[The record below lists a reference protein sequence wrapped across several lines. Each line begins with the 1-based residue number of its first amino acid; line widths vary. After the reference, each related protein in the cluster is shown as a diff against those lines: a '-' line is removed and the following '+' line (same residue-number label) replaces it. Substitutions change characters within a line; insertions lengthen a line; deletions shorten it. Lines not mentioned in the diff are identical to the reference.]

1 MTQRTYFTGTI
12 RRVALPFMVIPD
24 SNSTTINVEDFTP
37 AGHVDSGFNISLKG
51 EEIKDAKGKKL
62 GKIIASEKNMGIA
75 LVDVNRLNKN
85 GQNHEYKTLHDF
97 RTYLW

>member
-1 MTQRTYFTGTI
+1 M
-12 RRVALPFMVIPD
+12 PFMVIPD
-24 SNSTTINVEDFTP
+24 SNSTTIDVEDFTP
-37 AGHVDSGFNISLKG
+37 AGHVDPGFNISLKN
-51 EEIKDAKGKKL
+51 EEIKDSKGKKL

-75 LVDVNRLNKN
+75 LIDVNRLNKN